1 MKRTC
6 FAAIAALAGMM
17 LTEPAFAVA
26 PQQKEK
32 DAVAKPGQGDGSAL
46 AKALGQAF
54 LPAKSDMLTF
64 TTISQKLHE
73 MDVDADVAWT
83 RLSSKAEYDAYRKAM
98 HAKMMSAMGDW
109 PERTPLNA
117 RTVATLKRDGYR
129 IEKVLFESMPK
140 LFVTANLFIPDG
152 EGKRPAIVM
161 SCGHSGEGK
170 DCDIYLRA
178 CVIAVRQGFVA
189 LMYDPYEQGE
199 RREFAGIGSTMHH
212 NIIGL
217 KASLL
222 GWSMPMLR
230 TWDGMRAIDYAETR
244 PEVDKD
250 RIGFMGQSGGGTMT
264 ALMTAADWRLKAT
277 APSCYLTSLRHLCE
291 SMGPQDAEQNIFGQ
305 LAFGLNHTGYV
316 LLPDTKVAVTCR
328 FCDMFSIYGTRDLF
342 RTVQTLAGKLGTAN
356 HYALN
361 SAPGPHGWT
370 ESTETASVDWM
381 RAWLKGEQQLL
392 PLDCQKYRQLDIGF
406 NVKNVELGLAPDE
419 RGVTPNRR
427 TMDLPGARDIHMILR
442 DRLAA
447 VAKRRPA
454 YSAAERNALA
464 AKLAG
469 VKSPAE
475 MKAAVKELPAVE
487 VDGISITRV
496 AFVYP
501 DGLELPACWLVPA
514 NAKRA
519 DVAPVLMVGQK
530 GRADWAEEAKA
541 RLSEGVSVLVADITG
556 YGEIGKENKIFYGA
570 DNCPEEGFSVMLY
583 LMGES
588 MTGRRAADMLVLAD
602 WIKGKTGAAPEL
614 VARGSAAIPAAH
626 ARAASPGSFVKVSVS
641 DAPISWT
648 EFIEK
653 GDTEKYRYTYTVV
666 NALLHYDWPD
676 LLK

>member
-1 MKRTC
+1 MKKTSNSMIC
-6 FAAIAALAGMM
+6 ALAFAACATVQAADLG
-17 LTEPAFAVA
+17 
-26 PQQKEK
+26 KE
-32 DAVAKPGQGDGSAL
+32 
-46 AKALGQAF
+46 LGQRF
-54 LPAKSDMLTF
+54 LPPKSEMLTF

-73 MDVDADVAWT
+73 MDVDADIAWT
-83 RLSSKAEYDAYRKAM
+83 KLSGQAEYDAYRKAM
-98 HAKMMSAMGDW
+98 HAKMMSAMGEW
-109 PERTPLNA
+109 PARTPLNA

-129 IEKVLFESMPK
+129 IEKVIFESMPQ

-152 EGKRPAIVM
+152 EGKHPAIVM

-178 CVIAVRQGFVA
+178 CVIAVKQGFVA

-199 RREFAGIGSTMHH
+199 RREFAGIGSTSHH

-230 TWDGMRAIDYAETR
+230 TWDGMRAIDYAESR

-342 RTVQTLAGKLGTAN
+342 RTVQTLAGKLGSAS

-361 SAPGPHGWT
+361 SAPGSHGWT

-381 RAWLKGEQQLL
+381 RAWLKDERQLL

-406 NVKNVELGLAPDE
+406 NVKNVELGLSLDE
-419 RGVTPNRR
+419 RGVTPNKR

-447 VAKRRPA
+447 KASIRPA
-454 YSAAERNALA
+454 YSAAERNAMA

-469 VKSPAE
+469 VKLPAE
-475 MKAAVKELPAVE
+475 MNAAVKELAAVD
-487 VDGISITRV
+487 VDGVSLTRV

-514 NAKRA
+514 SAKQSP
-519 DVAPVLMVGQK
+519 VQPAPVLMVGQK
-530 GRADWAEEAKA
+530 GRADWAAEAKA
-541 RLSEGVSVLVADITG
+541 RLAEGSSVLVADITG
-556 YGEIGKENKIFYGA
+556 YGEIGKENKVFYGA
-570 DNCPEEGFSVMLY
+570 DDCPEEGFSVMLY

-588 MTGRRAADMLVLAD
+588 MTGRRATDMLVLAD
-602 WIKGKTGAAPEL
+602 WIKGRTGTAPDL

-626 ARAASPGSFVKVSVS
+626 ARAAAPEAFAKVSVS

-653 GDTEKYRYTYTVV
+653 GDTVKYRYTYMVV

>member
-1 MKRTC
+1 MKESHC
-6 FAAIAALAGMM
+6 GMACVSLAFAACAVGLAASAADIG
-17 LTEPAFAVA
+17 
-26 PQQKEK
+26 KE
-32 DAVAKPGQGDGSAL
+32 
-46 AKALGQAF
+46 LGQRF
-54 LPAKSDMLTF
+54 LPPKSEMLTF

-73 MDVDADVAWT
+73 MDVDADMAWT
-83 RLSSKAEYDAYRKAM
+83 RITGRAEYDAYRKAM
-98 HAKMMSAMGDW
+98 HAKMLSAMGEW

-117 RTVATLKRDGYR
+117 RTVATVERQGYR
-129 IEKVLFESMPK
+129 IEKVLFESMPG

-152 EGKRPAIVM
+152 EGRRPAIVM

-178 CVIAVRQGFVA
+178 CVIAVKQGFVA

-199 RREFAGIGSTMHH
+199 RREFAGIGSTSHH

-222 GWSMPMLR
+222 GWSMPLLR
-230 TWDGMRAIDYAETR
+230 TWDGMRAIDYAESR
-244 PEVDKD
+244 PEVDRD

-328 FCDMFSIYGTRDLF
+328 FCDMFSIYGTLDLF
-342 RTVQTLAGKLGTAN
+342 RTVKTLAANVGTSG

-381 RAWLKGEQQLL
+381 RAWLMGEKGVL

-406 NVKNVELGLAPDE
+406 NVKNVDQGLAPEE

-427 TMDLPGARDIHMILR
+427 TMDVPGARDIHMILR

-447 VAKRRPA
+447 AVKARPA
-454 YSAAERNALA
+454 YSAAERNAVA
-464 AKLAG
+464 ARLAG
-469 VKSPAE
+469 VKQPAA
-475 MKAAVKELPAVE
+475 MNAAVKEVSS
-487 VDGISITRV
+487 VDVGGATLTRV

-501 DGLELPACWLVPA
+501 DGLEIPACWIVPGKPDP
-514 NAKRA
+514 AK
-519 DVAPVLMVGQK
+519 APVMMVGQK
-530 GRADWAEEAKA
+530 GRADWAADVQA
-541 RLSEGVSVLVADITG
+541 RIAEGVSVLVADVTG
-556 YGEIGKENKIFYGA
+556 YGEIGKENKVFYGA
-570 DNCPEEGFSVMLY
+570 EDCPEEGMSVMLY

-588 MTGRRAADMLVLAD
+588 MTGRRATDMLVLAD

-614 VARGSAAIPAAH
+614 LARGSAAIPAAH
-626 ARAASPGSFVKVSVS
+626 ARAAAQGAFAKVSVL

-653 GDTEKYRYTYTVV
+653 GDTVKYRYTYMVV
-666 NALLHYDWPD
+666 NGLLHYDWPD